1 MVTGPT
7 RPPRAGVHHGSPSQQ
22 VNPDVLVGLGGPHT
36 PNLTPKMAAGGPL
49 KAKHPLPGR
58 LLWQK
63 QPTFI
68 TNALLSNESQL
79 NLLIVS
85 SGGGSGICLSSIFQ
99 MIALSYNVVRGGSL
113 CHSLNKSQLASD
125 GEKV

>member
-1 MVTGPT
+1 MNT
-7 RPPRAGVHHGSPSQQ
+7 
-22 VNPDVLVGLGGPHT
+22 DVQVGLGGPHT
-36 PNLTPKMAAGGPL
+36 PNLTLKMAAGGPF

-68 TNALLSNESQL
+68 TNVLLCNVSQL

-85 SGGGSGICLSSIFQ
+85 SVGGSGIYLSSIFQ
-99 MIALSYNVVRGGSL
+99 MIALSYNVLRGGGL
-113 CHSLNKSQLASD
+113 C
-125 GEKV
+125 VTV

>member
-1 MVTGPT
+1 MNTDL
-7 RPPRAGVHHGSPSQQ
+7 Q
-22 VNPDVLVGLGGPHT
+22 VGLGGPHT
-36 PNLTPKMAAGGPL
+36 PNLTLKMAAGGPF

-68 TNALLSNESQL
+68 TNVLLCNSVRQL

-85 SGGGSGICLSSIFQ
+85 IGGGSGIYLSSIFQ
-99 MIALSYNVVRGGSL
+99 MIALSYNVLGVGGGVSV
-113 CHSLNKSQLASD
+113 SQS
-125 GEKV
+125 E